1 MSMMKDADDIQGVTQ
16 TSQIIVGSLAAGVIA
31 FWAVITLVIDPN
43 PAPAG
48 GAGRAGGLFFGIP
61 MLTAFSALFGV
72 AVLAGSILVPRLI
85 VDGAVAQLAKGRP
98 YDKDAGEGAGTK
110 QLRPEAGA
118 AELLPV
124 YQTQLIVASALNE
137 GGAFFAAIAYMLERH
152 SAAILVAGVLLALLL
167 SRFPTVDR
175 VRGWIEAQLE
185 RVAARRRDDF

>member
-1 MSMMKDADDIQGVTQ
+1 VSMMKDADDIQGVTQ
-16 TSQIIVGSLAAGVIA
+16 TSQIIVGSLAAGVIV
-31 FWAVITLVIDPN
+31 FWAVVTLVIDPD

-48 GAGRAGGLFFGIP
+48 GAGLLFGMP

-72 AVLAGSILVPRLI
+72 AVLAASILVPRLI
-85 VDGAVAQLAKGRP
+85 VDGAVAQLAKGGPHDR
-98 YDKDAGEGAGTK
+98 DAGEGAGTK

-124 YQTQLIVASALNE
+124 YQTQLIIASALNE

-152 SAAILVAGVLLALLL
+152 AAAILVAGVLLALLL